1 MDSSRGL
8 SMLPDQPGQSGM
20 TVSMKAHRIRGL
32 TLVACLMA
40 GLPMV
45 GVATEEIRKSPAEF
59 VTQSVTADEELKPYS
74 GSAVERRKRL
84 AERAASKYGFEFD
97 LSDLPPYTPKQ
108 AITGTVR
115 FWGNN
120 YIGDSGLA
128 ASWQAGFA
136 AFHPGIEFEWVL
148 PTAAVAAPSLY
159 FGLAD
164 IAMNHELSFYDYLA
178 NVRILGYEPTGF
190 SVVTGS
196 YDVSGWQN
204 SMAIIVNQENPI
216 TRISLPQLDGVF
228 GSQRAGGWE
237 GTTWKPEF
245 ARGPEGNIRQWGQL
259 GLQGAWTERAINTYG
274 YSLRYATAL
283 EFSNRVLQ
291 ASDKWNE
298 NLLAF
303 GNHVSPDGVRSLQAD
318 QIMERIEN
326 DPAGI
331 AYIRWQSQFEGRVKV
346 LALAEQDGG
355 PFHEFTVENLQ
366 SRQYPLWGDQS
377 FWVNVK
383 PGARIDPRTAEFI
396 RFVLSREG
404 QELVAEDGKYLPL
417 SAAIAGRELA
427 RLESLE

>member
-1 MDSSRGL
+1 
-8 SMLPDQPGQSGM
+8 M
-20 TVSMKAHRIRGL
+20 TVSSKIHRFQRHVL
-32 TLVACLMA
+32 AVFLMA
-40 GLPMV
+40 GLLTD
-45 GVATEEIRKSPAEF
+45 GVAAEAVRQSPAEF
-59 VTQSVTADEELKPYS
+59 VTQSVSSDEELKPYS

-84 AERAASKYGFEFD
+84 AERAASRYGFDFD
-97 LSDLPPYTPKQ
+97 LSELPSYAPKQ

-128 ASWQAGFA
+128 GLWQEGFA
-136 AFHPGIEFEWVL
+136 KFHPGIEFEWVL

-204 SMAIIVNQENPI
+204 SMAIIVNNKNPI
-216 TRISLPQLDGVF
+216 SRISLPQLDGIF
-228 GSQRAGGWE
+228 GSQRAGGWQ

-245 ARGPEGNIRQWGQL
+245 ARGPEGNIRQWGHL
-259 GLQGAWTERAINTYG
+259 GLEGAWREAVINTYG

-283 EFSNRVLQ
+283 EFSNRVLH

-303 GNHVSPDGVRSLQAD
+303 GNYVSPDGVRSLQAD

-326 DPAGI
+326 DPHGI

-346 LALAEQDGG
+346 LALAEQADG
-355 PFHEFTVENLQ
+355 PYYDFTVENLQ
-366 SRQYPLWGDQS
+366 TRKYPLWGDQL

-383 PGARIDPRTAEFI
+383 PGASIDSRTAEFI
-396 RFVLSREG
+396 RFALSREG
-404 QELVAEDGKYLPL
+404 QQLVEEDGKYLPL
-417 SAAIAGRELA
+417 SATIAEEELA

>member
-1 MDSSRGL
+1 MDSPIGL
-8 SMLPDQPGQSGM
+8 SMLPYPPGRSNM
-20 TVSMKAHRIRGL
+20 TVFSKIHRFHGL
-32 TLVACLMA
+32 ILATSLIT
-40 GLPMV
+40 GLSAD
-45 GVATEEIRKSPAEF
+45 GVAAEKARKSPAEF
-59 VTQSVTADEELKPYS
+59 VTQSVTQDEELKPYS

-84 AERAASKYGFEFD
+84 ADRAASKYGFDFD
-97 LSDLPPYTPKQ
+97 LSELPPYAPKQ
-108 AITGTVR
+108 AITGTLR

-120 YIGDSGLA
+120 YIGDSGLSA
-128 ASWQAGFA
+128 LWQEGFA
-136 AFHPGIEFEWVL
+136 RFHPGIEFEWVL

-164 IAMNHELSFYDYLA
+164 IAMNHELTFYDYLA

-204 SMAIIVNQENPI
+204 SMAIIVNNENPI
-216 TRISLPQLDGVF
+216 TRISLSQLDGIF
-228 GSQRAGGWE
+228 GSQRAGGWQ

-259 GLQGAWTERAINTYG
+259 GLADSWTDAVINTYG

-283 EFSNRVLQ
+283 EFSNRVLH

-303 GNHVSPDGVRSLQAD
+303 GNYVSPEGVRSLQAD
-318 QIMERIEN
+318 QIMQRIEN
-326 DPAGI
+326 DLHGI

-346 LALAEQDGG
+346 LALAEQDDG
-355 PFHEFTVENLQ
+355 PYYDFSVENLQ
-366 SRQYPLWGDQS
+366 TRKYPLWGDQL

-383 PGARIDPRTAEFI
+383 PGTRIDSRTAEFI

-404 QELVAEDGKYLPL
+404 QELVEEDGKYLPL
-417 SAAIAGRELA
+417 SAAIAKEELA

>member
-1 MDSSRGL
+1 
-8 SMLPDQPGQSGM
+8 M
-20 TVSMKAHRIRGL
+20 TVSTDFQRFCGFTLAGCVIVGL
-32 TLVACLMA
+32 CMHEPAA
-40 GLPMV
+40 
-45 GVATEEIRKSPAEF
+45 AEEFKSPAEF
-59 VTQSVTADEELKPYS
+59 VTQSVSEDEQLKPYS

-84 AERAASKYGFEFD
+84 ADRARSKYSYEFD
-97 LSDLPPYTPKQ
+97 LSGLPAYEPGK

-128 ASWQAGFA
+128 GRWQEGFA
-136 AFHPGIEFEWVL
+136 KFHPGIDFEWVL

-204 SMAIIVNQENPI
+204 SMAIIVNQANPVERI
-216 TRISLPQLDGVF
+216 TMSQLDGVF
-228 GSQRAGGWE
+228 GSQRAGGWQ

-245 ARGPEGNIRQWGQL
+245 ARGPEGNIRSWGQL
-259 GLQGAWTERAINTYG
+259 GLAGDWSHQVINTYG

-283 EFSNRVLQ
+283 EFSNRVLH

-303 GNHVSPDGVRSLQAD
+303 GNYVSPDGVRSLQAD

-326 DPAGI
+326 DPHGI

-346 LALAEQDGG
+346 LALAEQDDG
-355 PFHEFTVENLQ
+355 PFYDFSVENLQ
-366 SRQYPLWGDQS
+366 ARKYPLWGDQL

-383 PGARIDPRTAEFI
+383 PGTRIDSNTAEFI

-404 QELVAEDGKYLPL
+404 QEQVRQDGKYLPL
-417 SAAIAGRELA
+417 SAEIASEELA
-427 RLESLE
+427 KLEGLE